1 MMTACHVPNSSPPTP
16 ISESIHP
23 NQEPQLI
30 TTMANS
36 YCASRANFF
45 RVKDA
50 AKFTAWA
57 KQRGVTVH
65 RRHGDTE
72 YFTMVPDDSEN
83 GAFPDY
89 DPEADEEIDFAAE
102 LAAHLHED
110 SVAAILETGA
120 EKLRYLHG
128 HAIAINAQGERIE
141 ISLDDIYALAGRRF
155 PGKEVTRAE
164 Y

>member
-1 MMTACHVPNSSPPTP
+1 MSTAERFT
-16 ISESIHP
+16 
-23 NQEPQLI
+23 QTKTQLT
-30 TTMANS
+30 TTMAN
-36 YCASRANFF
+36 YYAHSRTNFF

-65 RRHGDTE
+65 CRHGDSE
-72 YFTMVPDDSEN
+72 YFTMMPDDSDS
-83 GAFPDY
+83 GTFPNFDSET
-89 DPEADEEIDFAAE
+89 DDEIDFAAE
-102 LAAHLHED
+102 LAAHLYED
-110 SVAAILETGA
+110 SVAVILETGA

-128 HAIAINAQGERIE
+128 HATAINAQGERIE
-141 ISLDDIYALAGRRF
+141 ISLDDIYVLAAQRF